1 MVNVNI
7 AVRFTLTV
15 APSVNGSVQASC
27 GGAPVIDA
35 IAEGE
40 TITLTVTPDVGYSI
54 DGVSY
59 TSNNTTQAV
68 TITAGA
74 GSFTMPASDTTVTAT
89 FALTDPEAKIDGT
102 SYPTLDD
109 ALAAAADATI
119 VLCKD
124 ITRDKPIVI
133 DKSLTLDLN
142 GRTLQRDLDAPVADG
157 CVIRVE
163 QSADLTVKDE
173 STAKTGKITGGN
185 NTGSGGG
192 IYNRGTLILEGGAI
206 TGNKAED
213 GGGVYNYLGTFVMTG
228 GAITA
233 NEAENGGDVYN
244 RGTLNLSGGPSVQN
258 NTQGNVYLPTGR
270 KIQVTGALD
279 AQAAIGIDMESP
291 GAFTQG
297 YPAGGADP
305 DAYFTSDD
313 GALSVRRSPDGGEA
327 MLFAPYTLS
336 TSGCQGAVT
345 FMVNGAAATPDANG
359 NLTLPQTMPS
369 Y

>member
-1 MVNVNI
+1 M
-7 AVRFTLTV
+7 
-15 APSVNGSVQASC
+15 
-27 GGAPVIDA
+27 
-35 IAEGE
+35 
-40 TITLTVTPDVGYSI
+40 
-54 DGVSY
+54 
-59 TSNNTTQAV
+59 
-68 TITAGA
+68 
-74 GSFTMPASDTTVTAT
+74 
-89 FALTDPEAKIDGT
+89 
-102 SYPTLDD
+102 
-109 ALAAAADATI
+109 
-119 VLCKD
+119 LCKD

-163 QSADLTVKDE
+163 QSADLIVKDE

-213 GGGVYNYLGTFVMTG
+213 
-228 GAITA
+228 
-233 NEAENGGDVYN
+233 GGDVYN